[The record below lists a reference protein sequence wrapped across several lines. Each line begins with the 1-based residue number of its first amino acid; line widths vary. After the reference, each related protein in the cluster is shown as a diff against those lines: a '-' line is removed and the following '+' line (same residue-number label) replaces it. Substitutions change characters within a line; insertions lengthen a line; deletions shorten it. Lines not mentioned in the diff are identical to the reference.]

1 MKNYKLT
8 SSRLSLTAG
17 HGVWP
22 LDFNNKNRLK
32 NLVTSLFSLWSYR
45 FIQAVL
51 VGLIVLLSQNRDCH
65 GQHGHGVGQ
74 FLPNSRKMQ
83 LDNNLP

>member
-1 MKNYKLT
+1 L
-8 SSRLSLTAG
+8 AAD

-22 LDFNNKNRLK
+22 LDFNNNKKIKK
-32 NLVTSLFSLWSYR
+32 NLVTSLFSLCSNR

-51 VGLIVLLSQNRDCH
+51 VGLLGLPSRDSDCH
-65 GQHGHGVGQ
+65 GQPGHGGAI
-74 FLPNSRKMQ
+74 LPNLRKMQ